1 MSKKSQ
7 PKLLNETISVSRQFL
22 RSVNLE
28 ADLGR
33 EDALQGYVCQDTARS
48 LLGNMAHHINKTRQR
63 AFTWTGPY
71 GGGKS
76 SLALVLGS
84 LVSPN
89 KSLRDGA
96 KKILGLSADTDNS
109 DAWNCTK
116 DGWLIIPAVGKRKSI
131 IDVLSSALDK
141 AIGSKS
147 SKKANGTN
155 LILRLVEE
163 AEKRKKD
170 GVLLI
175 IDELGKF
182 LESAA
187 QSGEDIYFYQ
197 ELAEAASRC
206 NGKLVV
212 VGILHQS
219 FEQYAVKLGRDARDE
234 WAKIQGRYI
243 DIPLV
248 AGSDEVIELVGK
260 ALVKSDPPDLKAVM
274 TFVSTVSDSIIKRR
288 PNSPT
293 NLKDGLLNCWPL
305 HPATAALLGPISR
318 KKFSQNERS
327 IFGFL
332 ASAEPLG
339 FSDFLNS
346 QESTALA
353 IYGPARYWDYLKV
366 NLEQAI
372 LASPDGH
379 RWAASTD
386 AIERTEARE
395 GCTETHVKLAKIIA
409 LIDMFKSGSGLNAE
423 NEILEISV
431 ENVTSIE
438 ILKCLQDLARW
449 SIIVFRK
456 HLNAWAIYSGSDF
469 DIDAT
474 VNEARKEIGYI
485 DVKQLVELSEL
496 NPIVAKSEYHTKGT
510 LRWFTRSLIQSN
522 LAETY
527 ISSLL
532 PRSGP
537 AGEFILIAPNKEL
550 NQKQN
555 KSLVEKLSLIP
566 SELPVVIG
574 YAENSDKIYELGME
588 LSALERVQKTHRE
601 LESDSVARKELIG
614 RISVIKADLAD
625 ELKNSFES
633 SVWYRSG
640 ELVNRDTRGSLS
652 AIATKLAAEQ
662 YYNTP
667 IIFNELVNR
676 DLISGNATRA
686 RKELMYQ
693 MLNKGGEKDLGYE
706 GYPAS
711 AGLFHTIIAKNGLYQ
726 EINNSYVFTVSDKSH
741 IYGKSLAPLWAAADK
756 LLKNSEAI
764 ITLNSLYD
772 EWQKPPIG
780 CRKGLLP
787 IFALTY
793 FLANRH
799 ELGLY
804 IENTFIPEL
813 TEAYLDEW
821 MQDTKRVA
829 FRHVKIGA
837 KREDFLISLSAAL
850 SSKLGKTITA
860 NPLESA
866 RGLVNVVATLPGWT
880 KRTIT
885 VSSEAQEL
893 RRVILKASDPY
904 KVLFSDLPVILKAK
918 NDDDLVKKI
927 SVLTGELQKAY
938 PKMLEKF
945 AKLLYQSLDHTGDV
959 KKLQE
964 RANTIK
970 GSSGDFRVDGFIA
983 HLTEFT
989 GKDRELEGLLS
1000 SVISKNPSDWVDR
1013 DQEAAIN
1020 ALSEICSIFR
1030 KVESRLALRGKAAS
1044 RKAFSFIYADPTES
1058 SISKEFDV
1066 ATERIPEIQKI
1077 SKEVLTSLMNSG
1089 LSDDEILAIFAEAC
1103 TSINSKG

>member
-1 MSKKSQ
+1 MSRTTKI
-7 PKLLNETISVSRQFL
+7 KLLSETVSVSRQFL

-33 EDALQGYVCQDTARS
+33 ADALQGYVCQDTVRS

-84 LVSPN
+84 LVSPT
-89 KSLRDGA
+89 KSLRDDA
-96 KKILGLSADTDNS
+96 KKILGLSTDADNG
-109 DAWNCTK
+109 DAWNCSK
-116 DGWLIIPAVGKRKSI
+116 DGWLIVPVVGKRKSI
-131 IDVLSSALDK
+131 IEALSVALDK
-141 AIGSKS
+141 ATGTT
-147 SKKANGTN
+147 SKKATGTSV
-155 LILRLVEE
+155 ILRLIEE

-219 FEQYAVKLGRDARDE
+219 FEQYAVKLGRDSRDE

-260 ALVKSDPPDLKAVM
+260 ALVKTDPPTLKVAKN
-274 TFVSTVSDSIIKRR
+274 FISTVTDSINKRR
-288 PNSPT
+288 PNSPA
-293 NLKDGLLNCWPL
+293 NLKNGLLNCWPL
-305 HPATAALLGPISR
+305 HPVTAALLGPISR

-339 FSDFLNS
+339 FTDFLNS
-346 QESTALA
+346 QQSHELA

-395 GCTETHVKLAKIIA
+395 GCTETHVKLAKVIA

-423 NEILEISV
+423 NEILEIAI
-431 ENVTSIE
+431 ENVSSDE
-438 ILKCLQDLARW
+438 ISKSLQDLARW
-449 SIIVFRK
+449 SVIVFRK

-510 LRWFTRSLIQSN
+510 LRWFTRSLIQAN
-522 LAETY
+522 LAEAY
-527 ISSLL
+527 IGGLL

-555 KSLVEKLSLIP
+555 QALIQKLSLIP
-566 SELPVVIG
+566 SGVPLVIG
-574 YAENSDKIYELGME
+574 YAKNSEKIYELGME

-601 LESDSVARKELIG
+601 LESDSVARKEMIG
-614 RISVIKADLAD
+614 RISVVKSDLAD

-640 ELVNRDTRGSLS
+640 ELINRSVRGTLS

-662 YYNTP
+662 YHATP

-676 DLISGNATRA
+676 DSISGNVTRA

-693 MLNKGGEKDLGYE
+693 MLNRAGEKDLGFE
-706 GYPAS
+706 GFPAS
-711 AGLFHTIIAKNGLYQ
+711 AGLFHTIIAQNGLYQ
-726 EINNSYVFTVSDKSH
+726 EVKGSYIFTTGDVSH
-741 IYGKSLAPLWAAADK
+741 ILGSSLAPIWAAADK
-756 LLKNSEAI
+756 LLKKSQEI
-764 ITLNSLYD
+764 VSLNSLY
-772 EWQKPPIG
+772 EVWKAPPIG

-837 KREDFLISLSAAL
+837 KREDFLKSLSAAL
-850 SSKLGKTITA
+850 SGKLGKSVTA

-866 RGLVNVVATLPGWT
+866 RGLVNVIATLPGWT
-880 KRTIT
+880 RRTIT
-885 VSSEAQEL
+885 VSQEAQEL

-918 NDDDLVKKI
+918 DDADLVKKI
-927 SVLTGELQKAY
+927 SALTGELQQAY
-938 PKMLEKF
+938 PKMLGKF
-945 AKLLYQSLDHTGDV
+945 EGLLYQSLDHTGDI
-959 KKLQE
+959 KKLRE
-964 RANTIK
+964 RALTIK
-970 GSSGDFRVDGFIA
+970 GSSGDFRIDGFIA

-989 GKDRELEGLLS
+989 GKDKELESLLS
-1000 SVISKNPSDWVDR
+1000 TVISKNPSDWVDR

-1020 ALSEICSIFR
+1020 ALAEICSVFR

-1044 RKAFSFIYADPTES
+1044 RKAFSFIYADPKES
-1058 SISKEFDV
+1058 SISKEFDI
-1066 ATERIPEIQKI
+1066 ATDRIPEIQKA
-1077 SKEVLTSLMNSG
+1077 SKEILTSLIDRG
-1089 LSDDEILAIFAEAC
+1089 LSSDEILAIFAEAC
-1103 TSINSKG
+1103 TTINSKG